1 MNNGTVVDAME
12 YSSSEGSSFWASI
25 KKRKWLII
33 AAAVA
38 MVIMI
43 LPTPDPVVMGGKE
56 IVLTPGGQKMLA
68 LLAFLVISFITEAFP
83 LGAAIGI
90 IYAWIVFA
98 GVVEPSKAAKL
109 FANDVNW
116 FLLGALMIAAVL
128 VKYKIHKRVLVII
141 LRIFGTKT
149 KVLLFGLMAFALL
162 ASAFIADHTVAAL
175 LLPIAIAII
184 ETSGGF
190 KKVPNLA
197 KLLLFGIA
205 YSAAVGGL
213 MTPTGGSRNIIM
225 MGYLDQF
232 YGVSMTFL
240 GWVVMAA
247 PVGLLLLPI
256 VWMILCRK
264 FKPEIK
270 DLKDVVIDI
279 QSEMRVSR
287 ITSKEIGVLL
297 IFLGILLMWVFAGEG
312 MLGLIAILGGSLFLI
327 LGFAQWSDYEGIS
340 WDIVLLYFASIGLG
354 VALKESGGA
363 TWMAAKALDTMA
375 SIIPLNA
382 VTVTGFGTLM
392 MALVTELMADG
403 PAVATIAPI
412 LLELAKLTGVDVVVF
427 GVGVAIAS
435 SFAFMLVIATPPNA
449 IIYSSGYLK
458 AKDFL
463 KAGAGILL
471 FALPLLWLIMY
482 FWWGFLGVGVYGFH

>member
-1 MNNGTVVDAME
+1 MENEFAMIAAEKNG
-12 YSSSEGSSFWASI
+12 SEDSSFWAVI

-33 AAAVA
+33 AATVA
-38 MVIMI
+38 AVIML
-43 LPTPDPVVMGGKE
+43 LPTPDSVTMGGKE
-56 IVLTPGGQKMLA
+56 IALTAGGQKMLA
-68 LLAFLVISFITEAFP
+68 LLAFLIICFITEAFP
-83 LGAAIGI
+83 LGAAIGV
-90 IYAWIVFA
+90 IYAWIVLA
-98 GVVEPSKAAKL
+98 GVVPAGEAAKL

-128 VKYKIHKRVLVII
+128 VKYKFHKRILVII
-141 LRIFGTKT
+141 LEIFGTKT
-149 KVLLFGLMAFALL
+149 KVLLFGLMAFALI

-175 LLPIAIAII
+175 LLPIAIAIV
-184 ETSGGF
+184 EASGGF

-205 YSAAVGGL
+205 YSAAIGGL
-213 MTPTGGSRNIIM
+213 MTPSGGSRNIIM

-232 YGVSMTFL
+232 YGVSMTFK
-240 GWVVMAA
+240 GWITMAA

-256 VWMILCRK
+256 IWKTLCWK
-264 FKPEIK
+264 FKPEIN
-270 DLKDVVIDI
+270 DLKEVVTDI
-279 QSEMRVSR
+279 KSEMSVSR
-287 ITSKEIGVLL
+287 ITFKEIGVLL
-297 IFLGILLMWVFAGEG
+297 IFLGILAMWVFGGEG
-312 MLGLIAILGGSLFLI
+312 RLGMIAILGGASFLI
-327 LGFAQWSDYEGIS
+327 LGFVQWSDYQDIS
-340 WDIVLLYFASIGLG
+340 WDIVLLYFAAIGLG

-363 TWMAAKALDTMA
+363 TWVAAKGLEMMG

-392 MALVTELMADG
+392 MTLVTELMADG
-403 PAVATIAPI
+403 PAVATVAPI

-427 GVGVAIAS
+427 GMGVAIAS

-463 KAGAGILL
+463 KAGGGIILL
-471 FALPLLWLIMY
+471 ALPLLWFIMY
-482 FWWGFLGVGVYGFH
+482 FWWGWLGVGVNGFH

>member
-1 MNNGTVVDAME
+1 MGNEVAVIAAENNGSV
-12 YSSSEGSSFWASI
+12 GNQFWQAI

-38 MVIMI
+38 AVIML
-43 LPTPDPVVMGGKE
+43 LPTPDPVTVGGKE
-56 IVLTPGGQKMLA
+56 IVLTLAGQKMLA
-68 LLAFLVISFITEAFP
+68 LLAFLIISFITEAFP
-83 LGAAIGI
+83 LGAAIGV
-90 IYAWIVFA
+90 IYTWIVLA
-98 GVVEPSKAAKL
+98 GVVPADNAAKL

-128 VKYKIHKRVLVII
+128 VKYRFHKRVLIII
-141 LRIFGTKT
+141 LKIFGTKT
-149 KVLLFGLMAFALL
+149 KVLLFGLMAFATL

-175 LLPIAIAII
+175 LLPIVIAIV
-184 ETSGGF
+184 EASGGF

-213 MTPTGGSRNIIM
+213 ITPSGGSRNIIM

-232 YGVSMTFL
+232 YGVSMTFK
-240 GWVVMAA
+240 GWVTMAA
-247 PVGLLLLPI
+247 PVGILLLPI
-256 VWMILCRK
+256 VWTILYWK

-270 DLKDVVIDI
+270 DLKDVVTDI
-279 QSEMRVSR
+279 KTEMSVSR
-287 ITSKEIGVLL
+287 VTFKEIGVFL
-297 IFLGILLMWVFAGEG
+297 IFLGILAMWIFEG
-312 MLGLIAILGGSLFLI
+312 DGRLGMIAILGGALFLI
-327 LGFAQWSDYEGIS
+327 LGFVQWSDYQDIS
-340 WDIVLLYFASIGLG
+340 WDIVLLYFAAIGLG

-363 TWMAAKALDTMA
+363 TWVAAKVLDMMS

-403 PAVATIAPI
+403 PAVATVAPI

-427 GVGVAIAS
+427 GVGIAIAS

-471 FALPLLWLIMY
+471 LALPLLWLIMY
-482 FWWGFLGVGVYGFH
+482 FWWGFLGVGVNGFH

>member
-1 MNNGTVVDAME
+1 MEHNISVLTAENNN
-12 YSSSEGSSFWASI
+12 SEASSFWAVI
-25 KKRKWLII
+25 KKRQWLII
-33 AAAVA
+33 AAVVA
-38 MVIMI
+38 AVIML
-43 LPTPDPVVMGGKE
+43 LPTPDPVIMGGKE
-56 IVLTPGGQKMLA
+56 IALTPGGQKMLA
-68 LLAFLVISFITEAFP
+68 LLAFLIISFITEAFP
-83 LGAAIGI
+83 LGAAIGV
-90 IYAWIVFA
+90 IYAWIMLA
-98 GVVEPSKAAKL
+98 RVVEPDKAAKL

-128 VKYKIHKRVLVII
+128 VKYKFHKRILVGI
-141 LRIFGTKT
+141 LKIFGTKT
-149 KVLLFGLMAFALL
+149 KVLVFGLMAFAAL

-175 LLPIAIAII
+175 LLPIAIAIV

-213 MTPTGGSRNIIM
+213 ITPSGGSRNIIM

-232 YGVSMTFL
+232 YGVSMTFK
-240 GWVVMAA
+240 GWVIMAA

-256 VWMILCRK
+256 VWQILCWK
-264 FKPEIK
+264 FKPEIE
-270 DLKDVVIDI
+270 DLKDVVTDI
-279 QSEMRVSR
+279 KSEMSVSR
-287 ITSKEIGVLL
+287 VTSKEIGVLL
-297 IFLGILLMWVFAGEG
+297 IFLGILAMWIFGGDGRLG
-312 MLGLIAILGGSLFLI
+312 MIAILGGALFLI
-327 LGFAQWSDYEGIS
+327 LGFVQWSDYQNIS
-340 WDIVLLYFASIGLG
+340 WDIVLLYFAAIGLG

-363 TWMAAKALDTMA
+363 SWVAAKALAMMG

-412 LLELAKLTGVDVVVF
+412 LLELAKLAGVDVVVF

-463 KAGAGILL
+463 RAGAGILL
-471 FALPLLWLIMY
+471 LALPLLWLIMY
-482 FWWGFLGVGVYGFH
+482 FWWGWLGVGVNGFH